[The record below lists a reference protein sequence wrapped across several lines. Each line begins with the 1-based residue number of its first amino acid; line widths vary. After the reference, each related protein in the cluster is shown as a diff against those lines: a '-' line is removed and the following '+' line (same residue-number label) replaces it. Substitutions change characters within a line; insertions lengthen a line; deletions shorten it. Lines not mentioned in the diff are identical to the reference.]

1 MKQSYMM
8 LKKYSILTITICLFL
23 SLMISIVSF
32 AYDAEKNLDAGLD
45 EFNICNVSDAE
56 KFIEKYFQETNIQ
69 IEIVS
74 TEYIEYLTSTKTTL
88 VSSLLKRISR
98 QDLLHSSIGV
108 V

>member
-56 KFIEKYFQETNIQ
+56 KFIEK
-69 IEIVS
+69 
-74 TEYIEYLTSTKTTL
+74 
-88 VSSLLKRISR
+88 
-98 QDLLHSSIGV
+98 
-108 V
+108 